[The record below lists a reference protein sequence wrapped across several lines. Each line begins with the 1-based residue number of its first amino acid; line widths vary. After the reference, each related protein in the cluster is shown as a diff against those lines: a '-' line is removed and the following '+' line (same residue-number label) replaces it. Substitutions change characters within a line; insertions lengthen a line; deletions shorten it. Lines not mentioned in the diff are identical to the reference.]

1 MKIDACGFPIREK
14 EETACGYLERC
25 LAPDMRHVWYEA
37 CDEIKK
43 AMRLN
48 GWKPSEEQMKALER
62 AEDYLI
68 ESDNED
74 AEIIGNLY
82 NDLEKQME
90 E

>member
-48 GWKPSEEQMKALER
+48 GWKPSEEQMEALKR
-62 AEDYLI
+62 VFYNRPIGSAELNSL
-68 ESDNED
+68 ES
-74 AEIIGNLY
+74 LY
-82 NDLEKQME
+82 NDFKKL
-90 E
+90 